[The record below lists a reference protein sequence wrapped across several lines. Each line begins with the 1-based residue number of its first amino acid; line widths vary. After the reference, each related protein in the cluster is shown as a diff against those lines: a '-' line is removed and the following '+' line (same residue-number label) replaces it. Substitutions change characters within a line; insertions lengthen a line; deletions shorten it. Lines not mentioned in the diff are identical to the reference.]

1 MKFTFMHEHRLVWAL
16 VVMARVLG
24 VTRQGYHKWAVRQPS
39 ARDIRNQEIRK
50 RIRLVHD
57 QSNGTYGSPRMTTE
71 LRENHGFR
79 VTKKTVERLM
89 RLEGIRVKPK
99 RRFRPTTD
107 SSKTLAPAP
116 NLLDRAFDNDRVNS
130 VWLSDFTELPCIEG
144 KAYAV
149 GIMDLASRRILGL
162 NVHHRMHVGSL
173 MVAFHRACKVRRN
186 FPRSEEA
193 KATVFH
199 SDRGSQYN
207 SDTFRKALAK
217 KGLLQS
223 MSSVGN
229 CFDNAPME
237 SFWSRMKTELAR
249 HMPFRD
255 PEDAAIRVNRYVHLF
270 YNQKRRHSGIGNISP
285 SEFEGRY
292 IRSLRISG

>member
-1 MKFTFMHEHRLVWAL
+1 MKFAFMHEHRHVWSL

-24 VTRQGYHKWAVRQPS
+24 VSRQGYHRWVVRQPS
-39 ARDIRNQEIRK
+39 VREVRNQDLRR
-50 RIRLVHD
+50 RIRAIYEE
-57 QSNGTYGSPRMTTE
+57 SNHTYGSPRMTIE
-71 LRENHGFR
+71 LREEHGIR
-79 VTKKTVERLM
+79 VSKKTVERLM
-89 RLEGIRVKPK
+89 RLEGIRVTPK

-107 SSKTLAPAP
+107 SSRTLAPAP
-116 NLLDRAFDNDRVNS
+116 NLLDRAFHVDEVNR

-149 GIMDLASRRILGL
+149 GIMDLASRRVLGF
-162 NVHHRMHVGSL
+162 NVHHRMHTGSL
-173 MVAFHRACKVRRN
+173 MIAFHRACKVRRH
-186 FPRSEEA
+186 FPTMA
-193 KATVFH
+193 YTGPTIFH

-207 SDTFRKALAK
+207 SDAFRRTLQKQ
-217 KGLLQS
+217 GILQS

-237 SFWSRMKTELAR
+237 SFWSRLKSDLAP

-255 PEDAAIRVNRYVHLF
+255 PDDAALHVYRYVHLF
-270 YNQKRRHSGIGNISP
+270 YNNRRRHSGIGNISP

-292 IRSLRISG
+292 IRSIRDSA